1 MKVGLVKIRMF
12 RPFPR
17 EKLAKVLK
25 GRKAIGV
32 LDRSIGFGWNC
43 GPMYQEVRALTPEIG
58 KVPMLSF
65 IDGMANMDITSANI
79 ERMIKDIHAASQGK
93 PYQETTWISLEE

>member
-1 MKVGLVKIRMF
+1 MKVGLVKIRMY

-43 GPMYQEVRALTPEIG
+43 GPMYHGSPGSDSGNRQSPV
-58 KVPMLSF
+58 VSF
-65 IDGMANMDITSANI
+65 IDGLANLDITIPNI
-79 ERMIKDIHAASQGK
+79 ERMIKDIYAAAQGK